1 MKTAAEALRFLDD
14 EGIVLQ
20 SAQHP
25 AFATLTAAIV
35 GARIRGSWWAH
46 PKSREIFRV
55 LCQVYESPDVVATR
69 LVDGKVTL
77 IHRRVWPAIET
88 LVNAGEIDPAFLA
101 KVTQEHT
108 DAGHHEAH
116 EVPYPLWLPKAPR
129 SEERPTRQQAL
140 RLIGA
145 SRAASLPRPGG
156 AAPRS
161 PASAGRAARA
171 RRR

>member
-1 MKTAAEALRFLDD
+1 MKSAAATLRFLAN

-25 AFATLTAAIV
+25 AFATLTTAIV

-55 LCQVYESPDVVATR
+55 LSEVYESPDVVATR
-69 LVDGKVTL
+69 LVAGKVTL
-77 IHRRVWPAIET
+77 IHRRLWPALET
-88 LVNAGEIDPAFLA
+88 LANAGEIDPAFLA

-116 EVPYPLWLPKAPR
+116 EVPFPLWLPKA
-129 SEERPTRQQAL
+129 EARPTRAQAL
-140 RLIGA
+140 TLIGA
-145 SRAASLPRPGG
+145 SRVASLPRPGG

>member
-1 MKTAAEALRFLDD
+1 MKTAAAALRFVAE

-25 AFATLTAAIV
+25 AFATLTTAIV

-46 PKSREIFRV
+46 PQSRAIFRV
-55 LCQVYESPDVVATR
+55 LSEVYESPDVVSTR
-69 LVDGKVTL
+69 LVAGKVTL
-77 IHRRVWPAIET
+77 IHRRLWSALET
-88 LVNAGEIDPAFLA
+88 LANAGELDPAFLA

-116 EVPYPLWLPKAPR
+116 EVPFPLWLPKSPK
-129 SEERPTRQQAL
+129 SEERPTRAQAI

-145 SRAASLPRPGG
+145 SRAALLPRPGG